1 MLRALLFVDHSGALQ
16 LLDLLHRVTLLHLRL
31 KLAAQV
37 LGLVLLGGEVV
48 HDNVA
53 LLLRLARSVL
63 WVWLGEQVEL
73 DRCLGL
79 NAVARGLPL
88 LLALV
93 EDAAPL
99 DDHLGLGEDL
109 LLLDGLLEVRVGA
122 LRRGQRVLHICTLVM
137 RRLFHRRGVAVR
149 VDDRLEV
156 VLLAYFVQDRGLLE
170 TPPGQVLMHD
180 LRLLLH
186 DAESG
191 LRVPLTAE
199 NLSQELLAHLSRTLQ
214 LALLLNLR
222 LRYHSLKLVHQS
234 AGFRLLRHLERSAFL
249 DLALVIRS

>member
-1 MLRALLFVDHSGALQ
+1 
-16 LLDLLHRVTLLHLRL
+16 
-31 KLAAQV
+31 
-37 LGLVLLGGEVV
+37 
-48 HDNVA
+48 
-53 LLLRLARSVL
+53 
-63 WVWLGEQVEL
+63 
-73 DRCLGL
+73 
-79 NAVARGLPL
+79 
-88 LLALV
+88 
-93 EDAAPL
+93 
-99 DDHLGLGEDL
+99 
-109 LLLDGLLEVRVGA
+109 
-122 LRRGQRVLHICTLVM
+122 
-137 RRLFHRRGVAVR
+137 
-149 VDDRLEV
+149 
-156 VLLAYFVQDRGLLE
+156 
-170 TPPGQVLMHD
+170 MHD